1 MSKEELPESNET
13 PLSALK
19 MIYYYLR
26 NKCFPLYIIL
36 IGQAGQS
43 RRNKWFCLQ
52 VIQLF
57 IDSIIH
63 IIGQSLSQ
71 SSDCIEVHE
80 EILDMR
86 NRS

>member
-19 MIYYYLR
+19 MIYYY
-26 NKCFPLYIIL
+26 IIL

-43 RRNKWFCLQ
+43 RSRNKWFRLQ

-63 IIGQSLSQ
+63 IIGQSLLQ
-71 SSDCIEVHE
+71 SSDCIEVHQ

>member
-19 MIYYYLR
+19 MIYYY
-26 NKCFPLYIIL
+26 IIL

-43 RRNKWFCLQ
+43 RSRNKWFCLQ

-63 IIGQSLSQ
+63 IIGQSLLQ